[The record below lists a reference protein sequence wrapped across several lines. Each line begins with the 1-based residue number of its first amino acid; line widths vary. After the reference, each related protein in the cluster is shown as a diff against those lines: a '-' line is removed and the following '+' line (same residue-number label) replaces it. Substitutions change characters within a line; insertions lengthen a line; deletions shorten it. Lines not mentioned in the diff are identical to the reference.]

1 MKVVII
7 GSGNVAAVLG
17 AKIRLAGHS
26 LVQLVARRAEPAA
39 QLARELGCDYTTRW
53 SDIDRT
59 ADLYLLAVSDYA
71 LNDLNKVLSLPDRL
85 VLHTA
90 GAVSASV
97 LNPVSARSGV
107 LYPLQSLKAANRPYP
122 EIPLLID
129 ANQPDD
135 LPVIETFARTLSQ
148 TVKRADDDLRLKLHL
163 SATLVNNFTNYLY
176 ILASQFCLREA
187 VDFSLLLPLIL
198 ETASRLNRYAPEEM
212 QTGPAVRG
220 DRPTIQKHL
229 ELLSNYENIKELYE
243 LFTIKIEEHYRP
255 KEISAS

>member
-26 LVQLVARRAEPAA
+26 LVQLVARRVEPAA
-39 QLARELGCDYTTRW
+39 LLAAEWGCGFTTQW
-53 SDIDRT
+53 TGIDRT
-59 ADLYLLAVSDYA
+59 ADLYLLAVSDQA
-71 LNDLNKVLSLPDRL
+71 LEDMDRVLSLPGRL

-90 GAVSASV
+90 GAVPVSV
-97 LNPVSARSGV
+97 LNKVSERSGV
-107 LYPLQSLKAANRPYP
+107 LYPLQSLKAAIRPYP

-135 LPVIETFARTLSQ
+135 LPVIEIFARTLSPW
-148 TVKRADDDLRLKLHL
+148 VERADDGTRLKLHL

-176 ILASQFCLREA
+176 ILASQYCLREV
-187 VDFSLLLPLIL
+187 VDFSLLLPLIR
-198 ETASRLNRYAPEEM
+198 ETANRLDRYPPEEM

-220 DRPTIQKHL
+220 DQPTIQKHL
-229 ELLSNYENIKELYE
+229 ELLSNCENIKELYQ
-243 LFTIKIEEHYRP
+243 LFTIKIEEYYRQ
-255 KEISAS
+255 KEISAP

>member
-26 LVQLVARRAEPAA
+26 LVQLFARRAEPAA
-39 QLARELGCDYTTRW
+39 LLATEWGCDYTTQW
-53 SDIDRT
+53 SGIDRT
-59 ADLYLLAVSDYA
+59 ADLYLLAVSDHA
-71 LNDLNKVLSLPDRL
+71 LRDLDKVLSLPGRL

-90 GAVSASV
+90 GAVSAS
-97 LNPVSARSGV
+97 LLKPVSARSGV
-107 LYPLQSLKAANRPYP
+107 LYPLQSLKAAIRPYP

-129 ANQPDD
+129 ANHPDD
-135 LPVIETFARTLSQ
+135 LPVIEAFARTLSQ
-148 TVKRADDDLRLKLHL
+148 TVERADDDLRLKLHL

-176 ILASQFCLREA
+176 ILAHQFCLREA
-187 VDFSLLLPLIL
+187 VDFSLLQPLIL
-198 ETASRLNRYAPEEM
+198 ETAGRLNRYPAEEM